1 MSNMVASI
9 TINYNAKKQ
18 GVDLRKIKN
27 IRPGFVLNAK
37 PVLIC

>member
-18 GVDLRKIKN
+18 GVDLREIKKYKA
-27 IRPGFVLNAK
+27 RFCFK
-37 PVLIC
+37 C